1 MEALLVKKNLYINVS
16 GGLGYNL
23 ALTHVLPEIKEHYN
37 KVFILSPYTD
47 VFECSPYVDG
57 VYKPE
62 EVSGFI
68 FDAKNEDGIIVMH
81 RLYDMDR
88 FIKKELSYS
97 DAWRIMLGIPE
108 KKDKNGT
115 DLKANFDTSRFP
127 IIKQSVDEAIK
138 VINGKFIIC
147 QFWGG
152 QSPLVQVPTN
162 EQGQPDWSKVP
173 YGYNNEPLKRHYPVE
188 KAKAFVEAFHKSH
201 PDIKIVLYSLPNE
214 PNIEGTIKLLIPY
227 LAYYELAKL
236 EDCVGIVSIDSSL
249 PHLTAGLKP
258 TVVIWGHSLPQSFG
272 YSYNKNI
279 IQKCNRDTI
288 LYFSALGPSA
298 NRIDYIEP
306 EELEKQVSE
315 YLFH

>member
-1 MEALLVKKNLYINVS
+1 MEDLIVKNLYINVA
-16 GGLGYNL
+16 GGLGYNI
-23 ALTHVLPEIKEHYN
+23 ALTHVLPEIKEHYS

-62 EVSGFI
+62 DVSGFI

-88 FIKKELSYS
+88 FIKKEISYS
-97 DAWRIMLGIPE
+97 DAWRILLGLPE
-108 KKDKNGT
+108 KKDKGGT
-115 DLKANFDTSRFP
+115 NLKANFNTAKFP
-127 IIKQSVDEAIK
+127 VIEQAVNEVLKQID
-138 VINGKFIIC
+138 GKFIIC

-152 QSPLVQVPTN
+152 QSPLVQVP
-162 EQGQPDWSKVP
+162 QGQDGKPDWNQVP
-173 YGYNNEPLKRHYPVE
+173 YGYDNEPLKRHYPVE
-188 KAKAFVEAFHKSH
+188 KAKAFVEAFRKDH
-201 PDIKIVLYSLPNE
+201 PDIKVVLYSLPNE
-214 PNIEGTIKLLIPY
+214 PAIEDTFKFQIPY
-227 LAYYELAKL
+227 LSYYDLAKS
-236 EDCVGIVSIDSSL
+236 ENCIGIVSIDSSL

-288 LYFSALGPSA
+288 LYFSALGPSS

-306 EELEKQVSE
+306 EELEKEVSE